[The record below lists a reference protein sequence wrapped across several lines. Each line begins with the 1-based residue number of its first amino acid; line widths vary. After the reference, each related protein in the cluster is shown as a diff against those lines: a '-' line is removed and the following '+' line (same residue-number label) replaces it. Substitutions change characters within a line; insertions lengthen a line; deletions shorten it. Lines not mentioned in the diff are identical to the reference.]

1 MNLRVL
7 EERIFKTL
15 MYISIAI
22 VIGSLVIIIGL
33 VIYHG
38 APSITFDIITKTPT
52 SADYV
57 GQGTGG
63 ILNAIVGSILLA
75 LPATAIA
82 FIIGIG
88 IALYLQNDF
97 SHSIFSTTVRFILDV
112 LWGIPSILYGTF
124 IFIIM
129 ILIGMRQCLL
139 TGILA
144 LTLLEIPIITRYM
157 DESIKM
163 VPMGLKESSYSLG
176 STKFETAVKIVR
188 RQAFPG
194 ILAGVLLGLG
204 RGIGDA
210 AAPLFTAGYSNN
222 LPGSVF
228 DGTASM
234 PVLIF
239 KYFSSPYAA
248 VRERAYA
255 AAFILFIIVLFISI
269 ITRTLTRRY
278 KRHLIK

>member
-1 MNLRVL
+1 
-7 EERIFKTL
+7 